1 MNFTFDLIFTA
12 LQQIISAVITAIF
25 QVPLD
30 VITALLTNLVVPTT

>member
-1 MNFTFDLIFTA
+1 MNFAFDLIFMS

-30 VITALLTNLVVPTT
+30 VITSFLTNLVVPAA